1 MSAGRGGSP
10 FSSWARV
17 QRQKSPREHG
27 AGVNPGLLKEWQ
39 IAEAWEPPSLAPGGG
54 SAIIYWGAARRK
66 GGIDLDRLARR
77 LDWTARHLASAE
89 MEIRVC

>member
-27 AGVNPGLLKEWQ
+27 AG
-39 IAEAWEPPSLAPGGG
+39 IHRHGGG
-54 SAIIYWGAARRK
+54 GGLDVSADRR
-66 GGIDLDRLARR
+66 AY
-77 LDWTARHLASAE
+77 ASAE
-89 MEIRVC
+89 RSHSVEVGEDEEVEQLMQMHDDLVGGGDSNQD